1 MRDFDSYART
11 ECGWLS
17 VFTLHHLSNMFDY
30 HLKVSCGWSH
40 TVVRGVRADG
50 SVASAAWGRRN
61 LGQYPA
67 EDSTQEVV
75 EYKKESDSDSS
86 TLVGGRAVVEVGMEG
101 LGSVRP
107 LHSPQR
113 LVLPPGLT
121 VREVWAGSEFTVTA
135 DQHGYLWATGW
146 NEHGNLGR
154 DTEGLAFVSSDGW
167 VKVMHSDKSPAALN
181 GGQVTEGREGDRE
194 GASDLHVRLSV
205 VWEGAVSCGGGHI
218 LALTGHKS
226 NP

>member
-1 MRDFDSYART
+1 M
-11 ECGWLS
+11 
-17 VFTLHHLSNMFDY
+17 
-30 HLKVSCGWSH
+30 
-40 TVVRGVRADG
+40 
-50 SVASAAWGRRN
+50 
-61 LGQYPA
+61 GQYPA

-75 EYKKESDSDSS
+75 ENNKESESVSS
-86 TLVGGRAVVEVGMEG
+86 KLVGGSVEVEVGMEG

-107 LHSPQR
+107 LHSPQG

-121 VREVWAGSEFTVTA
+121 VREVWSGSEFSVVA

-167 VKVMHSDKSPAALN
+167 VKVMHSDKSLAAVN
-181 GGQVTEGREGDRE
+181 GKQVMEGRE
-194 GASDLHVRLSV
+194 GASDRHVRLSV

-218 LALTGHKS
+218 LALTGHMS
-226 NP
+226 HT